1 MNIVANSFFLRN
13 LRNLDFFR
21 LNLGKTKKLINN
33 REKPDSF
40 RKVSEFEL
48 RYHNLYSRGL
58 LIYGDIGGKVT
69 FYEDSRMD
77 QYKFLIFNEDDIYE
91 IEWNNGEISNFR
103 NYILETLR
111 KVEQINDE
119 NEENNNEENH
129 IEEYDNTWVA
139 KDDKNRNKK
148 YLINQNLSREEYRK
162 ELLKFHEKK

>member
-1 MNIVANSFFLRN
+1 
-13 LRNLDFFR
+13 
-21 LNLGKTKKLINN
+21 
-33 REKPDSF
+33 
-40 RKVSEFEL
+40 
-48 RYHNLYSRGL
+48 
-58 LIYGDIGGKVT
+58 
-69 FYEDSRMD
+69 MD

-162 ELLKFHEKK
+162 ELLKFHEKNNKKL